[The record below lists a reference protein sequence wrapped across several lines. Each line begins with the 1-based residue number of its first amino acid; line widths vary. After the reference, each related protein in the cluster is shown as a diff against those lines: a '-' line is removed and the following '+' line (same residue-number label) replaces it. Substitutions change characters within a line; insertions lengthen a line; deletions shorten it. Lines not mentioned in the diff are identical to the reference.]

1 MAARV
6 LLLISLLTGP
16 AMLAWAIP
24 RQAATTV
31 QEEAAIS
38 AASDASKQAGD
49 QTPAAPQTD
58 PNEKKD
64 AKPQHNIHVRLG
76 TVSMGLGYS
85 YFSGPYYY
93 PYSVLGFCPYG
104 VAYPALF
111 CDPFWCAYP
120 SLLNP
125 VYSGSLAYAEDKGQV
140 KLTADPKT
148 AEVHIDGGYA
158 GTADQLKTMWL
169 DSGAYDL
176 SLSAKGRKAFHQR
189 IYILSRKSLKV
200 LARLEPEEE
209 PDRAREKGVK
219 P

>member
-1 MAARV
+1 VAARV
-6 LLLISLLTGP
+6 LLLVTLLTGH
-16 AMLAWAIP
+16 AMLAMAIP
-24 RQAATTV
+24 QQALTSV
-31 QEEAAIS
+31 QKET
-38 AASDASKQAGD
+38 AASSGSDSSKQADD
-49 QTPAAPQTD
+49 QTPATPKRD
-58 PNEKKD
+58 PKD
-64 AKPQHNIHVRLG
+64 KPQQKIHVRLG
-76 TVSMGLGYS
+76 TVSFGLGYW

-93 PYSVLGFCPYG
+93 PYRVFGFYPYG

-125 VYSGSLAYAEDKGQV
+125 AYSGSFAYAEDKGQV

-148 AEVHIDGGYA
+148 AEVYIDGGYA

-176 SLSAKGRKAFHQR
+176 SLCAKGHKAFHQR

-200 LARLEPEEE
+200 LARLEPEEA
-209 PDRAREKGVK
+209 PDAAHEKGVK

>member
-6 LLLISLLTGP
+6 LLLVTLLTGH
-16 AMLAWAIP
+16 AMLAMAIP
-24 RQAATTV
+24 QQALTSV
-31 QEEAAIS
+31 QKET
-38 AASDASKQAGD
+38 AASAGSDSSKQADD
-49 QTPAAPQTD
+49 QTAAAPKRD
-58 PNEKKD
+58 PKD
-64 AKPQHNIHVRLG
+64 ERDTKQQKIHVRLG
-76 TVSMGLGYS
+76 TVSFGLGYS

-93 PYSVLGFCPYG
+93 PYRVFGFYPSG

-125 VYSGSLAYAEDKGQV
+125 AYSGSFAYAEDKGQV

-148 AEVHIDGGYA
+148 AEVYIDGGYA

-176 SLSAKGRKAFHQR
+176 SLCAKGHNAFHQR

-200 LARLEPEEE
+200 LARLEPEEA
-209 PDRAREKGVK
+209 PDAAHEKGVK

>member
-6 LLLISLLTGP
+6 LLLITFLTGH
-16 AMLAWAIP
+16 ALLALAIP
-24 RQAATTV
+24 QQALATK
-31 QEEAAIS
+31 QEET
-38 AASDASKQAGD
+38 AASAGSDSSKQADD
-49 QTPAAPQTD
+49 QTPAPPKTGHQ
-58 PNEKKD
+58 EMKD
-64 AKPQHNIHVRLG
+64 TKPQQKIHVRLG
-76 TVSMGLGYS
+76 TVSFGLGYS
-85 YFSGPYYY
+85 YFSGRYYHPYG
-93 PYSVLGFCPYG
+93 VFGFYPYG
-104 VAYPALF
+104 VAYPGFF

-148 AEVHIDGGYA
+148 AEVYIDGGYA
-158 GTADQLKTMWL
+158 GRADQLKTIWL
-169 DSGAYDL
+169 ASGAYDL

-200 LARLEPEEE
+200 LARLEPEEAS
-209 PDRAREKGVK
+209 DGAREKGVK

>member
-6 LLLISLLTGP
+6 LLLVTLLTGH
-16 AMLAWAIP
+16 AMLAMAIP
-24 RQAATTV
+24 QQALTSV
-31 QEEAAIS
+31 QKET
-38 AASDASKQAGD
+38 AASSGSDSSKQADD
-49 QTPAAPQTD
+49 QTPATPKRD
-58 PNEKKD
+58 PKDKKD
-64 AKPQHNIHVRLG
+64 TKPQQKIHVRLG
-76 TVSMGLGYS
+76 TVSFGLGYW

-93 PYSVLGFCPYG
+93 PYRVFGFYPYG

-125 VYSGSLAYAEDKGQV
+125 AYSGSFAYAEDKGQV

-148 AEVHIDGGYA
+148 AEVYIDGGYA

-176 SLSAKGRKAFHQR
+176 SLCAKGHKAFHQR

-200 LARLEPEEE
+200 LARLEPEEA
-209 PDRAREKGVK
+209 PDAAHEKGVK

>member
-1 MAARV
+1 VAARV
-6 LLLISLLTGP
+6 LLLVTLLTGH
-16 AMLAWAIP
+16 AMLAMAIP
-24 RQAATTV
+24 QQALTSV
-31 QEEAAIS
+31 QKET
-38 AASDASKQAGD
+38 AASAGSDSSKQADD
-49 QTPAAPQTD
+49 QTAAAPKRD
-58 PNEKKD
+58 PKD
-64 AKPQHNIHVRLG
+64 ERDTKPQQKIHVRLG
-76 TVSMGLGYS
+76 TVSFGLGYS

-93 PYSVLGFCPYG
+93 PYRVFGFYPYG

-125 VYSGSLAYAEDKGQV
+125 AYSGSLAYAEDKGQV

-148 AEVHIDGGYA
+148 AEVYIDGGYA

-176 SLSAKGRKAFHQR
+176 SLCAKGHKAFHQR

-200 LARLEPEEE
+200 LARLEPEEA
-209 PDRAREKGVK
+209 PDTAHEKGVK